1 MQQRGHVPP
10 RGRTPPGACH
20 RTGLPQRA
28 GAAVSTGAADPEV
41 IGSPPPPVRRDPM
54 VLAWLTAVGVSWFG
68 DYAWNVALAWT
79 AAHTLSP
86 VTAGV
91 VLGAE
96 MLPQALLVL
105 LGGVLADRY
114 DPRRLLVAGE
124 SGQALVLVLG
134 AAGWAS
140 GIRGAPILLA
150 IAVAFGVA
158 SGLTLPAGMTLVR
171 QIVAGRDLGTVQGWN
186 QISSRA
192 MRLLGAPAGGILVA
206 SSGLVV
212 VMLVDA
218 ATFAL
223 IAAVLVLV
231 VRPRFR
237 LPRATQERW
246 RDTFTDGMRYLR
258 SHETAKLFVVGLTA
272 LNVFVTPVTG
282 LGVALRVNGSDWGA
296 HWLGIADASLAA
308 GAIIGSVVAIRW
320 QPTYGAAAGF
330 RILIVQGLAIAG
342 VGLGWRPTLV
352 LAMAVLGFT
361 AGCASVWLSAAFIRA
376 IDPAHLGRVSSV
388 TSLGDMILMPLS
400 VPALGWVVRITDLL
414 TATLVF
420 GLSMSALC
428 LWFASRRAIRTLAA

>member
-1 MQQRGHVPP
+1 MTTISQPELL
-10 RGRTPPGACH
+10 GA
-20 RTGLPQRA
+20 
-28 GAAVSTGAADPEV
+28 
-41 IGSPPPPVRRDPM
+41 PPPPVRRDPM
-54 VLAWLTAVGVSWFG
+54 VLAWLAAVGVSWFG

-86 VTAGV
+86 VMAGV

-96 MLPQALLVL
+96 MLPQALFVL

-124 SGQALVLVLG
+124 VGQALVLVLG

-140 GIRGAPILLA
+140 GIHGAPILLA
-150 IAVAFGVA
+150 IAVAFGIA
-158 SGLTLPAGMTLVR
+158 SGLTMPAGTTLVR
-171 QIVAGRDLGTVQGWN
+171 QLVAGSDLGTVQGWS
-186 QISSRA
+186 QISGRA
-192 MRLLGAPAGGILVA
+192 MKLLGAPAGGILVA
-206 SSGLVV
+206 WGGLVV

-218 ATFAL
+218 ATFL
-223 IAAVLVLV
+223 VIAGVLLLV

-237 LPRATQERW
+237 VPRAVHDRW

-282 LGVALRVNGSDWGA
+282 LGVALRVSGSDWGA
-296 HWLGIADASLAA
+296 HWLGVADASLAA
-308 GAIIGSVVAIRW
+308 GAIVGSVVAIRW

-330 RILIVQGLAIAG
+330 RVLILQGVAIAC
-342 VGLGWRPTLV
+342 VGLGWKPTLV
-352 LAMAVLGFT
+352 ASMALLGLT
-361 AGCASVWLSAAFIRA
+361 AGAASVWLSAAFVRA

-388 TSLGDMILMPLS
+388 TSLGDMTLMPLS
-400 VPALGWVVRITDLL
+400 VPALGAVVHATGVL
-414 TATLVF
+414 TATLLF

-428 LWFASRRAIRTLAA
+428 LWYATRRPIRTLAA

>member
-1 MQQRGHVPP
+1 
-10 RGRTPPGACH
+10 
-20 RTGLPQRA
+20 
-28 GAAVSTGAADPEV
+28 VSTTTNDPEL
-41 IGSPPPPVRRDPM
+41 IGAPPPPVRRDPM
-54 VLAWLTAVGVSWFG
+54 VLAWLAAVGVSWFG

-79 AAHTLSP
+79 AARTLSP
-86 VTAGV
+86 AMAGV
-91 VLGAE
+91 VLGTE

-124 SGQALVLVLG
+124 VGQAVVLLVG

-150 IAVAFGVA
+150 IAVAFGIA
-158 SGLTLPAGMTLVR
+158 SGLTLPAGTTLIR
-171 QIVAGRDLGTVQGWN
+171 QVVAGNDLGTVQGWN

-206 SSGLVV
+206 WGGLVV

-218 ATFAL
+218 ATFL
-223 IAAVLVLV
+223 VIAAVLLLV

-237 LPRATQERW
+237 LPRAVHERW

-282 LGVALRVNGSDWGA
+282 LGVALRVSGSDWGA

-308 GAIIGSVVAIRW
+308 GAIVGSVVAIRW

-330 RILIVQGLAIAG
+330 RVLIVQGLAIAC
-342 VGLGWRPTLV
+342 VGLGWKPTLV
-352 LAMAVLGFT
+352 VSMALLGFT
-361 AGCASVWLSAAFIRA
+361 AGAASVWLGAAFVRA
-376 IDPAHLGRVSSV
+376 IDPSHLGRVSSV
-388 TSLGDMILMPLS
+388 TSLGDMTLMPLS
-400 VPALGWVVRITDLL
+400 VPALGAVVHATDVL
-414 TATLVF
+414 TATLLCGVA
-420 GLSMSALC
+420 MSALC
-428 LWFASRRAIRTLAA
+428 LWFATRGPIRTLAA

>member
-1 MQQRGHVPP
+1 
-10 RGRTPPGACH
+10 
-20 RTGLPQRA
+20 
-28 GAAVSTGAADPEV
+28 
-41 IGSPPPPVRRDPM
+41 M
-54 VLAWLTAVGVSWFG
+54 VLAWLAAVGVSWFG

-86 VTAGV
+86 VMAGV

-124 SGQALVLVLG
+124 IGQALVLVAG

-140 GIRGAPILLA
+140 GIHGAPILIA
-150 IAVAFGVA
+150 IAVAFGIA
-158 SGLTLPAGMTLVR
+158 SGLTLPAGATLVR
-171 QIVAGRDLGTVQGWN
+171 QIVAGSDLGTVQGWN
-186 QISSRA
+186 QISSRT
-192 MRLLGAPAGGILVA
+192 MKLLGAPAGGILVA
-206 SSGLVV
+206 SAGLVA

-218 ATFAL
+218 ATFLVIAL
-223 IAAVLVLV
+223 VLLLV

-237 LPRATQERW
+237 LPRAVHDRW

-258 SHETAKLFVVGLTA
+258 SHETAKLFVIGLTA

-282 LGVALRVNGSDWGA
+282 LGVALRVSGSDWGA

-308 GAIIGSVVAIRW
+308 GAIVGSVVAIRW

-330 RILIVQGLAIAG
+330 RVLIVQGLAIAC

-352 LAMAVLGFT
+352 VSMAVLGFT
-361 AGCASVWLSAAFIRA
+361 AGAASVWLSASFVRA
-376 IDPAHLGRVSSV
+376 IDPSHLGRVSSV
-388 TSLGDMILMPLS
+388 TSLGDMTLMPLS
-400 VPALGWVVRITDLL
+400 VPALGAVVHATDVL
-414 TATLVF
+414 TATLLF

-428 LWFASRRAIRTLAA
+428 LWFATRRPISTLRA

>member
-1 MQQRGHVPP
+1 M
-10 RGRTPPGACH
+10 
-20 RTGLPQRA
+20 
-28 GAAVSTGAADPEV
+28 STDAADPEA
-41 IGSPPPPVRRDPM
+41 IGSPPPPVHRDPM
-54 VLAWLTAVGVSWFG
+54 VLAWLAAVGVSWFG

-124 SGQALVLVLG
+124 LGQTLVLVLG
-134 AAGWAS
+134 AIGWAS
-140 GIRGAPILLA
+140 GVRGAPILVA
-150 IAVAFGVA
+150 VAVAFGVA
-158 SGLTLPAGMTLVR
+158 SGLTLPAGVSLVR

-192 MRLLGAPAGGILVA
+192 MRLLGAPGGGILVA
-206 SSGLVV
+206 SGGLVV

-218 ATFAL
+218 ATFAV

-237 LPRATQERW
+237 LPRATHERW
-246 RDTFTDGMRYLR
+246 RDTFADGMRYLNC
-258 SHETAKLFVVGLTA
+258 HETAKLFVVGLTA

-282 LGVALRVNGSDWGA
+282 LGVALRVSGSDWGA
-296 HWLGIADASLAA
+296 PWLGIADASLAA
-308 GAIIGSVVAIRW
+308 GAILGSVVAIRW
-320 QPTYGAAAGF
+320 QPAYGAAAGF
-330 RILIVQGLAIAG
+330 RVLIVQGLAIAA
-342 VGLGWRPTLV
+342 VGLGWKPTLIV
-352 LAMAVLGFT
+352 SMAVLGTT
-361 AGCASVWLSAAFIRA
+361 AGAASVWLSAAFVRA
-376 IDPAHLGRVSSV
+376 IDPTHLGRVSSV
-388 TSLGDMILMPLS
+388 SSLGDMVLMPLS
-400 VPALGWVVRITDLL
+400 VPALGAVVHATDVL
-414 TATLVF
+414 TATLLF

-428 LWFASRRAIRTLAA
+428 LWFATRRPLRTLVA

>member
-1 MQQRGHVPP
+1 M
-10 RGRTPPGACH
+10 
-20 RTGLPQRA
+20 
-28 GAAVSTGAADPEV
+28 STTATDPEL

-54 VLAWLTAVGVSWFG
+54 VLAWLAAVGVSWFG

-86 VTAGV
+86 VLAGV

-96 MLPQALLVL
+96 MVPQALLVL

-124 SGQALVLVLG
+124 LGQALVLVLG

-140 GIRGAPILLA
+140 GIHGAPILLV

-171 QIVAGRDLGTVQGWN
+171 QIVAGSDLGTVQGWN

-282 LGVALRVNGSDWGA
+282 LGVALRVSGSDWGA
-296 HWLGIADASLAA
+296 HWLGLADASLAA

-330 RILIVQGLAIAG
+330 KVLIVQGLAIAA
-342 VGLGWRPTLV
+342 VGLGWKPTLV
-352 LAMAVLGFT
+352 VSMAVLGFT
-361 AGCASVWLSAAFIRA
+361 AGAASVWLGAAFVRA
-376 IDPAHLGRVSSV
+376 VDPSHLGRVSSV
-388 TSLGDMILMPLS
+388 TSLGDMVLTPLS
-400 VPALGWVVRITDLL
+400 VPALGAVVHATDVL
-414 TATLVF
+414 TATVLF
-420 GLSMSALC
+420 GVSMSVLC
-428 LWFASRRAIRTLAA
+428 LWFATRRPLRTLVA

>member
-1 MQQRGHVPP
+1 M
-10 RGRTPPGACH
+10 
-20 RTGLPQRA
+20 
-28 GAAVSTGAADPEV
+28 STTTHDPEL
-41 IGSPPPPVRRDPM
+41 IGAPPPPVRRDPM
-54 VLAWLTAVGVSWFG
+54 VLAWLAAVGVSWFG

-79 AAHTLSP
+79 AARTLSP
-86 VTAGV
+86 AMAGV

-124 SGQALVLVLG
+124 VGQAVVLLVG

-140 GIRGAPILLA
+140 GIHGAPILLA
-150 IAVAFGVA
+150 VAVAFGIA
-158 SGLTLPAGMTLVR
+158 SGLTMPAGTTLIR
-171 QIVAGRDLGTVQGWN
+171 QVVAGNDLGTVQGWN

-206 SSGLVV
+206 WGGLVV

-218 ATFAL
+218 ATFL
-223 IAAVLVLV
+223 VIAAVLLLV

-237 LPRATQERW
+237 LPRAVHERW

-282 LGVALRVNGSDWGA
+282 LGVALRVSGSDWGA

-308 GAIIGSVVAIRW
+308 GAIVGSVVAIRW

-330 RILIVQGLAIAG
+330 RVLIVQGLAIAC
-342 VGLGWRPTLV
+342 VGLGWKPTLV
-352 LAMAVLGFT
+352 VSMAVLGFT
-361 AGCASVWLSAAFIRA
+361 AGAASVWLSAAFVRA
-376 IDPAHLGRVSSV
+376 IDPSHLGRVSSV
-388 TSLGDMILMPLS
+388 TSLGDMTLMPLS
-400 VPALGWVVRITDLL
+400 VPALGAVVHATDVL
-414 TATLVF
+414 TATLLWGVA
-420 GLSMSALC
+420 MSALC
-428 LWFASRRAIRTLAA
+428 LWFATRRPIRTLAA